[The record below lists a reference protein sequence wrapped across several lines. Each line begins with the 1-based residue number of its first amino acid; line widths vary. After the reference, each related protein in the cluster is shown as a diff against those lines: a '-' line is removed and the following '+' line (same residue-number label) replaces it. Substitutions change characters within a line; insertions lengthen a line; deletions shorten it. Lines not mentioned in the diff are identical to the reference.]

1 MIDSVSM
8 FSDLALLDAKAADSS
23 QGQSEIEQAAR
34 QFEAMLLQIVI
45 KEMRK
50 TVPEGMF
57 ASSGTEVFQ
66 DLFDQELSNHMLGEG
81 PGLGLVGSITGESIA
96 PQSTRHMPLGI
107 QNYARQKATSEAP
120 VALPVAAST
129 AVHAHHHHDHDHD
142 HRDNIPV
149 KGRLSSSFGTRTD
162 PITGAKRTH
171 NGMDIAAPEGTD
183 IRAVRGGVVRHAGVS
198 PSYGNFIIIDHGEGL
213 ETRYAHCSKLM
224 VESGDKVRAGDLIGA
239 VGSTGRSTGPHLHL
253 EVRQDGEALD
263 PKEVF
268 GW

>member
-8 FSDLALLDAKAADSS
+8 FSDLALLDAKAADST

-66 DLFDQELSNHMLGEG
+66 DLFDQELSNHMLSEG
-81 PGLGLVGSITGESIA
+81 NGLGLVGSLTGEEAIQ
-96 PQSTRHMPLGI
+96 PQSANYMPLGV
-107 QNYARQKATSEAP
+107 QNYSRKEVPAEA
-120 VALPVAAST
+120 VAH
-129 AVHAHHHHDHDHD
+129 VHNHADKV
-142 HRDNIPV
+142 PV
-149 KGRLSSSFGTRTD
+149 KGRLSSSFGTRVD
-162 PITGAKRTH
+162 PITGATRSH
-171 NGMDIAAPEGTD
+171 NGMDIAAPEGAD
-183 IRAVRGGVVRHAGVS
+183 IRAVRDGVVRHAGVS
-198 PSYGNFIIIDHGEGL
+198 PSYGNFIIIDHGDGL

-224 VESGDKVRAGDLIGA
+224 VENGDKVRAGERIGS

>member
-8 FSDLALLDAKAADSS
+8 FSDLALMEAKSSDAT
-23 QGQSEIEQAAR
+23 QGQSEIESAAR

-81 PGLGLVGSITGESIA
+81 AGLGLVGSLTGEEVQ
-96 PQSTRHMPLGI
+96 PQSSRRTPLGI
-107 QNYARQKATSEAP
+107 QNYASQKPIAE
-120 VALPVAAST
+120 VAVSD
-129 AVHAHHHHDHDHD
+129 HDHDHD
-142 HRDNIPV
+142 HVHAHYHQQPNQIPV

-162 PITGAKRTH
+162 PITGATRAH

-183 IRAVRGGVVRHAGVS
+183 IRAVRDGVVRHAGVS
-198 PSYGNFIIIDHGEGL
+198 PSYGNFIIVDHGDGL

-224 VESGDKVRAGDLIGA
+224 VETGDKVRAGERIAA

-253 EVRQDGEALD
+253 EVRQDGKPLD